1 MNTSNNKDQKKRI
14 LVVDDETI
22 LVEEIKIRLE
32 CNNYEVITAYDGQEA
47 LDKAREQNPDL
58 IILDLMLPRIDGY
71 KVCGL
76 LKNDWRFNKI
86 PIIILTAVYQ
96 NDSKC
101 LDKEVGAD
109 AYIMKPFEA
118 KILLAKIEELL

>member
-1 MNTSNNKDQKKRI
+1 MNGIDKKKRI

-32 CNNYEVITAYDGQEA
+32 HNNYEVITAYDGQEA
-47 LDKAREQNPDL
+47 LDTAREQEPDL

-76 LKNDWRFNKI
+76 LKSDWRFTKI
-86 PIIILTAVYQ
+86 PIIILTAVYPS
-96 NDSKC
+96 DDRHMD
-101 LDKEVGAD
+101 LDVGAD

-118 KILLAKIEELL
+118 SALLSKIRELLKV